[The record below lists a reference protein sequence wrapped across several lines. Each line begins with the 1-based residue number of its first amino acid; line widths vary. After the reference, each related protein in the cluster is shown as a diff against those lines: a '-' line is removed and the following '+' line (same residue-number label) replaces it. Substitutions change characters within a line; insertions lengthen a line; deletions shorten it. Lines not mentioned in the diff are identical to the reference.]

1 MKLWK
6 KIVLIV
12 ISIPI
17 VAGIMLTGVYLYA
30 DNKADIH
37 KGYQTEI
44 ETGGDLEK
52 QYLSGGEY
60 QTKKTTVKKLKILLE
75 NIRFIIQKSW
85 KKKTGFIR

>member
-6 KIVLIV
+6 KIVLV
-12 ISIPI
+12 VTSIPI

-44 ETGGDLEK
+44 ETGGDL
-52 QYLSGGEY
+52 
-60 QTKKTTVKKLKILLE
+60 
-75 NIRFIIQKSW
+75 
-85 KKKTGFIR
+85 